1 MERTLTI
8 LSGGGKNVKIT
19 ESYYITS
26 NPKPLKRSRRTSS
39 ESSFTDF
46 LLLSQVSSWYN
57 IFNLLLYMTFAK
69 TRFDWGAFWLNQT
82 DACKQADNNTAF
94 IWNDSTEVT
103 NTAQLQF
110 HGKCTHKI
118 TLNGD
123 LNVSIFAFQ
132 TTSSIIFFSEITVKS
147 NQTGVKVWWPAAA
160 KSSKMMWK
168 PWKVARIHII

>member
-8 LSGGGKNVKIT
+8 LSGGGGGNVKIT
-19 ESYYITS
+19 QSYYITS
-26 NPKPLKRSRRTSS
+26 NPKPFKRSRTTSS

-46 LLLSQVSSWYN
+46 LLLSSWYN
-57 IFNLLLYMTFAK
+57 IFNLLLSMTFAK
-69 TRFDWGAFWLNQT
+69 TMFDWGAFWLNQT
-82 DACKQADNNTAF
+82 DACKQSDNNTAL
-94 IWNDSTEVT
+94 IWKDSTEVT

-123 LNVSIFAFQ
+123 INVSIFAFQ
-132 TTSSIIFFSEITVKS
+132 TASSIIFLSEVTVKS

-160 KSSKMMWK
+160 ESSKMMWK